1 MSVRLNA
8 NYLSSFVSAEELTN
22 IQPQVNT
29 AHELL
34 TSRTG
39 AGNDFLGWTTL
50 PVDYDKDEFARI
62 KIAAEKIKKSCD
74 VFIAIGIGG
83 SYLGARAVIEF
94 VKSPLYNNVPKD
106 TPDIYYAGNNISAF
120 AIDELLK
127 ICEGKDIC
135 INVISKSGTTT
146 EPAVAF
152 RVFRALLEKKYGVE
166 GPVSASS
173 LPPIRQEVP

>member
-62 KIAAEKIKKSCD
+62 KNQVE
-74 VFIAIGIGG
+74 
-83 SYLGARAVIEF
+83 
-94 VKSPLYNNVPKD
+94 
-106 TPDIYYAGNNISAF
+106 
-120 AIDELLK
+120 ELLNK
-127 ICEGKDIC
+127 
-135 INVISKSGTTT
+135 
-146 EPAVAF
+146 
-152 RVFRALLEKKYGVE
+152 
-166 GPVSASS
+166 
-173 LPPIRQEVP
+173 